1 MGKLGVEWLAKELES
16 YGDSVNLHIYWEI
29 LDKLVKQAKEMER
42 KRAIDFGY
50 DIADNLACGVY
61 RDKKAVEELY
71 NEFFKS
77 EQNDK
82 T

>member
-1 MGKLGVEWLAKELES
+1 
-16 YGDSVNLHIYWEI
+16 
-29 LDKLVKQAKEMER
+29 MER

-77 EQNDK
+77 EQNNK